1 MEWGYEYF
9 SNLLIARENELGH
22 NNFACMH
29 AFRIS
34 IEPLEIDSS
43 SPLLLY
49 ARAVRRRHCVG
60 GGASVNFGRRR
71 RRAAGPKKSAAA
83 RAVKT
88 FSSKIHEKISFYP
101 QHFLVIEK
109 CQKITKHT
117 NMASAARRKI
127 IMETVRENGSC
138 LCVLVSSTAVHSSN
152 IAFLLT
158 DLSIQLIK
166 LAYSL
171 DVTIPGFRMG
181 NLSDLESNRLAIADL
196 NLYSAGIILAL
207 LFVALKNFE
216 VLCYITSN
224 HNNQHFFSGNAWE
237 RRSRTFSSLFIVCFL
252 RILHGYAIQM

>member
-1 MEWGYEYF
+1 MFVHSNSPNSRILWKATD
-9 SNLLIARENELGH
+9 NLLPHGFTHFLPSATSRP
-22 NNFACMH
+22 
-29 AFRIS
+29 S
-34 IEPLEIDSS
+34 ILEPCADVIVS
-43 SPLLLY
+43 
-49 ARAVRRRHCVG
+49 ARRRL
-60 GGASVNFGRRR
+60 
-71 RRAAGPKKSAAA
+71 KKSAAA
-83 RAVKT
+83 TRGGVGGPKPFT
-88 FSSKIHEKISFYP
+88 KIPEKISFYP

-109 CQKITKHT
+109 CQKITKHA
-117 NMASAARRKI
+117 NMASVARRKI

-181 NLSDLESNRLAIADL
+181 NLSDLESNRLAIAGL